1 MVQWADL
8 GIYNVAVQAS
18 SDFSTVAFS
27 IAVLLKDKCKHMAVG
42 YN

>member
-1 MVQWADL
+1 MVEWADL

-18 SDFSTVAFS
+18 SDFSTVEFS
-27 IAVLLKDKCKHMAVG
+27 IAILLKDKCKHMAVG

>member
-1 MVQWADL
+1 MVEWADL

-27 IAVLLKDKCKHMAVG
+27 IDVLLKDKCKHMAVG